1 MSVIYFSEKGNGH
14 PVVFIHGFC
23 EIGAMWEDI
32 ASALSSN
39 FHIFYPDL
47 PGFGKTPIDSDHI
60 SLEEVAVQ
68 LAEWMEEQK
77 IENPIVIGHSLGG
90 YVALALLEL
99 MGNRIKGIGLIHS
112 TAFDD
117 DEEKKHS
124 RNKTIA
130 FIKKQGVD
138 KFVTA
143 FVPQLF
149 TNSNRVQ
156 FQSEIE
162 KAVDQAKAS
171 TLDGLIAFSKAMR
184 DRKSRFSIL
193 ENYKG
198 PKLLIA
204 GTEDGSVKIEASRL
218 QKNAFSAYY
227 ELEGVGH
234 MGQVERKEE
243 VIEILREFITQ
254 TFKSGLFS

>member
-1 MSVIYFSEKGNGH
+1 MSTVIHFSEKGKGNS
-14 PVVFIHGFC
+14 VVFIHGFC
-23 EIGAMWEDI
+23 EIGAMWDDI
-32 ASALSSN
+32 ASALASD
-39 FHIFYPDL
+39 FHVFYPDL
-47 PGFGKTPIDSDHI
+47 PGFGKTPIASNHVT
-60 SLEEVAVQ
+60 LEETAVQ
-68 LAEWMEEQK
+68 LEEWMEEQK
-77 IENPIVIGHSLGG
+77 IENPVVIGHSLGG
-90 YVALALLEL
+90 YVALAILEL

-124 RNKTIA
+124 RNKAIA

-149 TNSNRVQ
+149 T
-156 FQSEIE
+156 
-162 KAVDQAKAS
+162 AS
-171 TLDGLIAFSKAMR
+171 TRAQFEKEIGLAVTQSKESSLVGLIAYSEAMR
-184 DRKSRFSIL
+184 DRKSRLTIL
-193 ENYKG
+193 EDYTG

-204 GTEDGSVKIEASRL
+204 GTKDGVVKIEASRL
-218 QKNAFSAYY
+218 QKEAFTAYY

-243 VIEILREFITQ
+243 VIKILSEFIMNP
-254 TFKSGLFS
+254 L

>member
-1 MSVIYFSEKGNGH
+1 MSVIHFSEKGKGN

-23 EIGAMWEDI
+23 EIGAMWNDI
-32 ASALSSN
+32 ASALASD
-39 FHIFYPDL
+39 FHVFYPDL
-47 PGFGKTPIDSDHI
+47 PGFGKTPVASNHVT
-60 SLEEVAVQ
+60 LEETAVQ
-68 LAEWMEEQK
+68 LEEWMEEQK
-77 IENPIVIGHSLGG
+77 IENPVIIGHSLGG
-90 YVALALLEL
+90 YVALAILEL

-112 TAFDD
+112 TTFND

-149 TNSNRVQ
+149 TPSTRAQ
-156 FQSEIE
+156 FEKEIGLAVTQSKE
-162 KAVDQAKAS
+162 AS
-171 TLDGLIAFSKAMR
+171 LLGLIAFLEAMR
-184 DRKSRFSIL
+184 DRKSRLKVL
-193 ENYKG
+193 EDYTG

-204 GTEDGSVKIEASRL
+204 GTEDGVVKIEASRL
-218 QKNAFSAYY
+218 QKEAFTAYY

-243 VIEILREFITQ
+243 VIEILREFMTQ
-254 TFKSGLFS
+254 TFQ

>member
-1 MSVIYFSEKGNGH
+1 
-14 PVVFIHGFC
+14 
-23 EIGAMWEDI
+23 
-32 ASALSSN
+32 
-39 FHIFYPDL
+39 
-47 PGFGKTPIDSDHI
+47 
-60 SLEEVAVQ
+60 LEETAVQ
-68 LAEWMEEQK
+68 LEEWMEEQK
-77 IENPIVIGHSLGG
+77 IENPVVIGHSLGG
-90 YVALALLEL
+90 YVALAILEL

-124 RNKTIA
+124 RNKAIA

-149 TNSNRVQ
+149 T
-156 FQSEIE
+156 
-162 KAVDQAKAS
+162 AS
-171 TLDGLIAFSKAMR
+171 TRAQFEKEIGLAVTQSKESSLVGLIAYSEAMR
-184 DRKSRFSIL
+184 DRKSRLTIL
-193 ENYKG
+193 EDYTG

-204 GTEDGSVKIEASRL
+204 GTKDGVVKIEASRL
-218 QKNAFSAYY
+218 QKEAFTAYY

-243 VIEILREFITQ
+243 VIKILSEFIMNP
-254 TFKSGLFS
+254 L

>member
-1 MSVIYFSEKGNGH
+1 MSVIHFSEKGKGN

-23 EIGAMWEDI
+23 EIGAMWDDI
-32 ASALSSN
+32 ASTLASD
-39 FHIFYPDL
+39 FHVFYPDL
-47 PGFGKTPIDSDHI
+47 PGFGKSPIS
-60 SLEEVAVQ
+60 SNQVTLEEVAV
-68 LAEWMEEQK
+68 LLEEWMEEQK
-77 IENPIVIGHSLGG
+77 IESPVVIGHSLGG

-117 DEEKKHS
+117 DKEKKHS
-124 RNKTIA
+124 RNKTIT

-149 TNSNRVQ
+149 T
-156 FQSEIE
+156 
-162 KAVDQAKAS
+162 AS
-171 TLDGLIAFSKAMR
+171 TRAHFEKEIDSAVTQSKESSLVGLIAYSEAMR
-184 DRKSRFSIL
+184 DRKSRLQIL
-193 ENYKG
+193 EDYKG

-204 GTEDGSVKIEASRL
+204 GTEDGAVKIEASRL
-218 QKNAFSAYY
+218 QKEAFSSYY

-234 MGQVERKEE
+234 MGQVERKKE
-243 VIEILREFITQ
+243 VIEVLRGFIMN
-254 TFKSGLFS
+254 SL